1 MADNAADVHSTPS
14 GQRTLSSM
22 LGLASR
28 PTPVMDDVILAPN
41 SINPQRRG
49 PEVVEFLIAGEAYI
63 RCKNLTSRPRN
74 N

>member
-1 MADNAADVHSTPS
+1 
-14 GQRTLSSM
+14 
-22 LGLASR
+22 
-28 PTPVMDDVILAPN
+28 MDDVILAPN